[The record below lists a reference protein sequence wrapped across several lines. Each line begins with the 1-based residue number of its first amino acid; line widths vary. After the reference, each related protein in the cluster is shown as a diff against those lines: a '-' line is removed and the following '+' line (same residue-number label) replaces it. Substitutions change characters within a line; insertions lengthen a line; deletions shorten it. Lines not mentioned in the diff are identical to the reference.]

1 MAKRA
6 IKKKDE
12 ARKLAIEL
20 ARIAHDSN
28 CQDVVVLDLR
38 EVSPVTD
45 YFVIATGSSGR
56 QMRSTADDMSRQAK
70 KLGSSVWH
78 VAGLES
84 EDWIVLDFVDVVVH
98 LFDQDHRKYY
108 DLELMWGDS
117 PRVRWKRPGSSKTK
131 AQPKD
136 ETDQD

>member
-6 IKKKDE
+6 VKKKDE

-28 CQDVVVLDLR
+28 CEDVVVLDLR

-45 YFVIATGSSGR
+45 YFVIATGTSGR
-56 QMRSTADDMSRQAK
+56 QMRSTADDMSRSAK
-70 KLGSSVWH
+70 KLGSPVWQA
-78 VAGLES
+78 AGLDS

-98 LFDQDHRKYY
+98 LFDQAHRKYY
-108 DLELMWGDS
+108 DLELIWGAS
-117 PRVRWKRPGSSKTK
+117 PRVRWKRPARK
-131 AQPKD
+131 AKPQPD
-136 ETDQD
+136 DQD

>member
-12 ARKLAIEL
+12 ARKLAIEM
-20 ARIAHDSN
+20 ARAAHDSN

-56 QMRSTADDMSRQAK
+56 QMRSTADDMSLQAK
-70 KLGSSVWH
+70 KLGSPVWH
-78 VAGLES
+78 VAGIES

-108 DLELMWGDS
+108 DLELIWGGS
-117 PRVRWKRPGSSKTK
+117 PRVRWKRAVRKTTAEPE
-131 AQPKD
+131 AQD
-136 ETDQD
+136 

>member
-1 MAKRA
+1 MAKQA

-12 ARKLAIEL
+12 ARKLAIEM
-20 ARIAHDSN
+20 ARAAHDSN

-70 KLGSSVWH
+70 KIGSPVWH
-78 VAGLES
+78 VAGIES

-98 LFDQDHRKYY
+98 LFDHDHRKYY
-108 DLELMWGDS
+108 DLELIWGGS
-117 PRVRWKRPGSSKTK
+117 PRVRWKRPTSRK
-131 AQPKD
+131 PKD
-136 ETDQD
+136 